1 MSKANNIAAALASRL
16 GLILT
21 ASGYHTNAGAVVY
34 RGKRQLPEDTPACI
48 TLFEGE
54 EDAQSPKGEPYTVI
68 AVQHFYAEGQ
78 AVCDPDNPDIA
89 GHALVED
96 MQRALFTGDSR
107 LDGLLSGP
115 LTYTGRV
122 IQPRMDGQNL
132 VIVQIKL
139 DATYTLTPAN
149 P

>member
-1 MSKANNIAAALASRL
+1 MSKANTIAAALASRL
-16 GLILT
+16 AQIT
-21 ASGYHTNAGAVVY
+21 TVAGYHTNAGAAVY
-34 RGKRQLPEDTPACI
+34 RGKRQLPEDIADCI

-96 MQRALFTGDSR
+96 MQRALFTGDSK

>member
-1 MSKANNIAAALASRL
+1 MSKANTIAAALAARL
-16 GLILT
+16 KLIRK
-21 ASGYHTNAGAVVY
+21 AAGYHTNAGAVVY
-34 RGKRQLPEDTPACI
+34 RGKQQLPEDIADCI

-54 EDAQSPKGEPYTVI
+54 EDAQQPKGEPYTVI

-78 AVCDPDNPDIA
+78 TQCDPDNPDLA

-96 MQRALFTGDSR
+96 LLRALFTGDAK

-122 IQPRMDGQNL
+122 IQPRLDGQNL

-139 DATYTLTPAN
+139 DATYTLTPST

>member
-1 MSKANNIAAALASRL
+1 MSRANDIAAALAARL
-16 GLILT
+16 QLIRT

-34 RGKRQLPEDTPACI
+34 RGKRQLPEGTPECI

-54 EDAQSPKGEPYTVI
+54 EDASAPKGEPYTAV

-78 AVCDPDNPDIA
+78 APCSADNPDLA
-89 GHALVED
+89 GHDLVED
-96 MQRALFTGDSR
+96 MLRALFSGD
-107 LDGLLSGP
+107 LTLGGLLTGL

-122 IQPRMDGQNL
+122 IQPRPDGQNL

>member
-1 MSKANNIAAALASRL
+1 MSQANNIAAALAARL
-16 GLILT
+16 KLIRK
-21 ASGYHTNAGAVVY
+21 AAGYHTNAGAVVY
-34 RGKRQLPEDTPACI
+34 RGKRQLPEDTLACI

-78 AVCDPDNPDIA
+78 TPCDPDNPDLA
-89 GHALVED
+89 GHDLVED
-96 MQRALFTGDSR
+96 IQRALFSGDSR
-107 LDGLLSGP
+107 LDGLLAGP

-122 IQPRMDGQNL
+122 IQPRPDGQNL

-139 DATYTLTPAN
+139 DATYTLTPAT